1 LPRHHGTRDFIRPLL
16 LWTGEM
22 DHVRIASAC
31 EFTHGHHLLEAHHHY
46 LLEAHHKAVRWL
58 LQSPALLSKF
68 YTILSFTAHTLFYST
83 IFFNPI

>member
-31 EFTHGHHLLEAHHHY
+31 EFTHGHHLLEAHH
-46 LLEAHHKAVRWL
+46 KAVRWL
-58 LQSPALLSKF
+58 VQSPALLSKF

>member
-31 EFTHGHHLLEAHHHY
+31 EFTHGHHLLEAHHHSSFGG
-46 LLEAHHKAVRWL
+46 AS
-58 LQSPALLSKF
+58 QSGALVTSVSSA
-68 YTILSFTAHTLFYST
+68 I
-83 IFFNPI
+83 I